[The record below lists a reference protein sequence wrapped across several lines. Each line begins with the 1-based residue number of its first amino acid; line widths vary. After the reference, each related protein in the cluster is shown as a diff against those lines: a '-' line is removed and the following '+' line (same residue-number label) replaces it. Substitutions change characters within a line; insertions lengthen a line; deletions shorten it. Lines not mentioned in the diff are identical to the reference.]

1 MSKTSQ
7 ASLGN
12 ASLESPGR
20 VRLGLL
26 QRQTK
31 PSTLS
36 ARQSAGSSLLPAAR
50 GATARPTRDSR
61 CARRRRAPGSASLR
75 PRRVTTLTFS
85 HRSAHV
91 TRHTVSQKKTR
102 YRLGD
107 IGRVAVAS
115 AAGVDYSAER
125 LRTFALRMHIRTQ
138 NIFCYTR
145 TTSRD
150 GTHRS
155 RTRLGAPE
163 ALRSQSLTASE
174 GRARGRRELHQT
186 HIWQDVRDGTEVAAL
201 W

>member
-102 YRLGD
+102 YRLGAT
-107 IGRVAVAS
+107 GRALGLGGGVPGQCAATCS
-115 AAGVDYSAER
+115 APAR
-125 LRTFALRMHIRTQ
+125 LT
-138 NIFCYTR
+138 
-145 TTSRD
+145 
-150 GTHRS
+150 G
-155 RTRLGAPE
+155 TRLCVL
-163 ALRSQSLTASE
+163 LRCACTLGLKIFFATHV
-174 GRARGRRELHQT
+174 LHLESHT
-186 HIWQDVRDGTEVAAL
+186 
-201 W
+201 

>member
-102 YRLGD
+102 YRLGLGD
-107 IGRVAVAS
+107 VARRPRPAGGR
-115 AAGVDYSAER
+115 DYWQR